1 MRVFKVEKSNLMSF
15 IEEDFKIDNT
25 EKILEDWIEKT
36 PSALFEDEEVYIIG
50 RQVTTNLN
58 KAIDL
63 LGLDKRGNTVIVEL
77 KRGKTPR
84 ETVAQILEYV
94 SFVED
99 LSYGQLED
107 IASQYT
113 GDEGLNLTERHKES
127 FKLHDDS
134 AVAFN
139 KAQRL
144 VIIGQDISKEVE
156 QTSLFLN
163 KKGLELYCIAFKY
176 FKSDKGERVITSDF
190 VVKKDKTDGP
200 RSESKPKINK
210 EKFLDNVNGYIK
222 DFFKKLLNLASENKM
237 PIHWGSAG
245 FSLNVDLDG
254 NHVNILYGYSKLAT
268 GGHSIYTAVMEI
280 KRKVNN
286 AEDTVDQYFEK
297 LRNTNLF
304 EPASNEI
311 KWVINSPIDDEQIKG
326 IFDAILFVKDK
337 IEDEGLLEE
346 FKN

>member
-1 MRVFKVEKSNLMSF
+1 MRVFKVENRSLMSF

-63 LGLDKRGNTVIVEL
+63 LGLDKSGNTVIVEL

-94 SFVED
+94 SYVED
-99 LSYGQLED
+99 LSYLQLEE
-107 IASQYT
+107 IASKYIV
-113 GDEGLNLTERHKES
+113 DEGLNLTESHKEF
-127 FKLHDDS
+127 FKLPEDS

-144 VIIGQDISKEVE
+144 VIVGQDISKEVE
-156 QTSLFLN
+156 QTSIFLN
-163 KKGLELYCIAFKY
+163 KKGLELYCISFKY
-176 FKSDKGERVITSDF
+176 FKSGEGERVITSDI
-190 VVKKDKTDGP
+190 VVEKDKSGGGDT
-200 RSESKPKINK
+200 EKKPKINK
-210 EKFLDNVNGYIK
+210 AKFLDNVDEYIR
-222 DFFKKLLNLASENKM
+222 DFFNRLLVLASENNM
-237 PIHWGSAG
+237 PIHWGSTG
-245 FSLNVDLDG
+245 FSLNVILNG
-254 NHVNILYGYSKLAT
+254 KHVNILYGYSKLAS

-280 KRKVNN
+280 RRKVNN
-286 AEDTVDQYFEK
+286 AEEIISQYFEK

-304 EPASNEI
+304 EPAANEI
-311 KWVINSPIDDEQIKG
+311 KWVINSPINDKKEKD
-326 IFDAILFVKDK
+326 IFDAILLAKDR
-337 IEDEGLLEE
+337 IENEELLEYPT
-346 FKN
+346 K

>member
-63 LGLDKRGNTVIVEL
+63 LGLDKSGNTVIVEL

-99 LSYGQLED
+99 LSYRQLEE
-107 IASQYT
+107 IARQYT
-113 GDEGLNLTERHKES
+113 SDEGLNLTESHKES
-127 FKLHDDS
+127 FKLPDDS

-144 VIIGQDISKEVE
+144 VIVGQDISKEVE

-176 FKSDKGERVITSDF
+176 FKSDKGERIITSDF
-190 VVKKDKTDGP
+190 VVKKDKST
-200 RSESKPKINK
+200 
-210 EKFLDNVNGYIK
+210 V
-222 DFFKKLLNLASENKM
+222 
-237 PIHWGSAG
+237 HWGSTG
-245 FSLNVDLDG
+245 FSLNVDLNG

-280 KRKVNN
+280 RRKVNN
-286 AEDTVDQYFEK
+286 AEEVIDQYFEK
-297 LRNTNLF
+297 LRDTNLF

-311 KWVINSPIDDEQIKG
+311 KWIIVNPLDDEQIKG

-337 IEDEGLLEE
+337 IEFEGLLE
-346 FKN
+346 